1 MDALEEL
8 REMHVAAK
16 QAFRKI
22 DGASPTERGGL
33 WAKLRPELELHERIE
48 EQFVYDPVARDVGQH
63 DPTLGSWESEHE
75 SQAREADGV
84 IAKIGELDPT
94 DDRWMSEFRSLVSML
109 DRHIAHEENDI
120 WPKIRQ
126 EWGERRLEEA
136 GRPVGAARKAA
147 TAGASVAEAFG
158 KGMEAAKNGH

>member
-48 EQFVYDPVARDVGQH
+48 EQFVYDPVARDVGQQ
-63 DPTLGSWESEHE
+63 DPTLRSWESEHE

-120 WPKIRQ
+120 WPKIRD
-126 EWGERRLEEA
+126 EWGGRNLEQA
-136 GRPVGAARKAA
+136 GKPIAVAKKATTSGSSVEDAFKQALQASGAR
-147 TAGASVAEAFG
+147 
-158 KGMEAAKNGH
+158 